1 MVSICPTCKTP
12 GRCWPSCAE
21 GPVRR
26 AAGMM
31 NSVCFADASHPE
43 PIRATGRDVPFS
55 RSSELLQEFLQEKHI
70 QGAVG
75 AELLNPGGA
84 RNHEALR
91 LAIQRRQHHL
101 FSIQVDGGEM
111 AESVRQV
118 RSRPPDSEK
127 ITINLGFVD
136 LGSIDLLVAEGF
148 YSNRTDF
155 IRTAIRNQL
164 ERHADVTRQSVAR
177 KSLDLGLRRY
187 SRDDLEAAR
196 AAGKMLHIHVVGL
209 VSIASDVSPEL
220 ARATIASLEV
230 LGALQAGPEVK
241 AALSD
246 RIR

>member
-1 MVSICPTCKTP
+1 
-12 GRCWPSCAE
+12 
-21 GPVRR
+21 
-26 AAGMM
+26 
-31 NSVCFADASHPE
+31 
-43 PIRATGRDVPFS
+43 
-55 RSSELLQEFLQEKHI
+55 
-70 QGAVG
+70 
-75 AELLNPGGA
+75 
-84 RNHEALR
+84 
-91 LAIQRRQHHL
+91 
-101 FSIQVDGGEM
+101 M
-111 AESVRQV
+111 APSVREV
-118 RSRPPDSEK
+118 RAKPAESEK

-164 ERHADVTRQSVAR
+164 ERHADVTRRSVAR
-177 KSLDLGLRRY
+177 RSLDLGLRRY

-230 LGALQAGPEVK
+230 LGALQAGPEVR